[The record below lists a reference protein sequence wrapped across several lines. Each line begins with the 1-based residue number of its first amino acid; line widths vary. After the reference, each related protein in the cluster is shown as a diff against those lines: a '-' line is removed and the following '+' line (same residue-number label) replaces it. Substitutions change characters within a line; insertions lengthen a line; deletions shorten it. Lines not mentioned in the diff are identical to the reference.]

1 MNDTLS
7 QILIYLPFG
16 LVLLVVF
23 ICLCRLYLDRKS
35 DAELEAESENLER
48 IDQRA
53 GKEARDCS
61 ERIREIKDGTRELF
75 EATDIAREQIKSA
88 SDEISRAREDNR
100 TAKEAISEIEKILDQ
115 AKEI

>member
-35 DAELEAESENLER
+35 DERIETESENLER

-61 ERIREIKDGTRELF
+61 ERIREIKDGISAVSENID
-75 EATDIAREQIKSA
+75 AARKQIQSA
-88 SDEISRAREDNR
+88 SDEINRARKDNR
-100 TAKEAISEIEKILDQ
+100 TAAEAVSRVEEILNQ

>member
-1 MNDTLS
+1 MD
-7 QILIYLPFG
+7 QILLYFPFII
-16 LVLLVVF
+16 VF
-23 ICLCRLYLDRKS
+23 LIVIICLCRLYSDKRT
-35 DAELEAESENLER
+35 DAELEVESENLER

>member
-1 MNDTLS
+1 MD
-7 QILIYLPFG
+7 QILLYFPFIIIFLII
-16 LVLLVVF
+16 LV
-23 ICLCRLYLDRKS
+23 CLCRLYSDKRT

-88 SDEISRAREDNR
+88 SEEISRAREDNR
-100 TAKEAISEIEKILDQ
+100 SAKEAISEIEKILDQ

>member
-1 MNDTLS
+1 MD
-7 QILIYLPFG
+7 QILLYFPFII
-16 LVLLVVF
+16 VF
-23 ICLCRLYLDRKS
+23 LIVIICLCRLYSDKRT

-61 ERIREIKDGTRELF
+61 ERIREIKDGISAVSENIDAARKQIQSASEG
-75 EATDIAREQIKSA
+75 INGARE
-88 SDEISRAREDNR
+88 NHR
-100 TAKEAISEIEKILDQ
+100 TAAEAVSRIEEILNQ